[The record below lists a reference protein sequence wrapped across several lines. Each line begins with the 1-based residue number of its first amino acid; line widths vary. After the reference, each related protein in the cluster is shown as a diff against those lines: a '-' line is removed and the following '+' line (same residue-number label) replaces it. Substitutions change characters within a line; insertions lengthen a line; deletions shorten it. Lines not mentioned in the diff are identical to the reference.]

1 MQGAQADAAAVA
13 PKYVFF
19 SGLFSGYELTSSV
32 IADIKGR
39 PLKAYKRGTVHGMV
53 CYFRIQ
59 KRWKNTDG

>member
-13 PKYVFF
+13 PKYVYF
-19 SGLFSGYELTSSV
+19 SDLSSEYELTSSV

-53 CYFRIQ
+53 RNFQIQ
-59 KRWKNTDG
+59 KRWNNADG